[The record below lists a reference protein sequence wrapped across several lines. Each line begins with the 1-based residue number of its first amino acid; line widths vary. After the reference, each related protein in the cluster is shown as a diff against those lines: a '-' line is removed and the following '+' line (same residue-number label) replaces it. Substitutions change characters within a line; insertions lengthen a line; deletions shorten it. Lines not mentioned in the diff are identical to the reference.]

1 MDPVLEA
8 ARSPDGS
15 KRFYPPG
22 EHPAVYKWR
31 ISLKRIEEM
40 GLGDSP
46 EAHSIRNKIAEF
58 EDGESVAKVN
68 YLMRWQRAHKLD

>member
-1 MDPVLEA
+1 
-8 ARSPDGS
+8 
-15 KRFYPPG
+15 
-22 EHPAVYKWR
+22 
-31 ISLKRIEEM
+31 M

-46 EAHSIRNKIAEF
+46 EAHSIRDKLAEF